1 MNRTT
6 TLWWDTTTG
15 SLRYIDQ
22 TLLPENYTIVECR
35 SIKRLAKA
43 IMRLEIRGAPALGVA
58 GAYGVALAAQV
69 STKKNLKAF
78 LSDVQRDAE
87 TLRLTRPTA
96 VNLGWGIDRVL
107 EKIACAKNSA
117 SARSIALEEAE
128 AIAREDTACCHAI
141 GTYGASLLPDKCT
154 VLTHC
159 NAGSLACS
167 SWGTA
172 LGVIRSAIDA
182 GKEVTVYACE
192 TRPLLQGARL
202 TAWELVRDGIPVTVI
217 TDSAAAYLMRKNTI
231 DAFLVGADR
240 ITCDV
245 VFNKVGTY
253 MHAVCARWHRIPFY
267 VAAPRSTFDAGKREK
282 DVIIEE
288 RSREEM
294 TRMGSRC
301 VVPAAADVKNYAFDA
316 TPMDLVTA
324 IITEQG
330 IIHPPVDIDSIISLK
345 SEHIVPHQYTPQK

>member
-1 MNRTT
+1 VNRTT

-288 RSREEM
+288 RSRE
-294 TRMGSRC
+294 
-301 VVPAAADVKNYAFDA
+301 
-316 TPMDLVTA
+316 
-324 IITEQG
+324 
-330 IIHPPVDIDSIISLK
+330 
-345 SEHIVPHQYTPQK
+345 